1 MWWRVTIYIIILGNY
16 TLLNEVTYFLT
27 LKTQRAPNN
36 ILFSEIFHLRDIYS
50 SVEKYFSPYTYRDR

>member
-1 MWWRVTIYIIILGNY
+1 MGLAMWWRVTIYIIILGNY

-36 ILFSEIFHLRDIYS
+36 ILFSQIFHLSDIFS
-50 SVEKYFSPYTYRDR
+50 SVEKYFSPYT